1 MWCLLAVKPID
12 ILIGVAAAAV
22 VVGVIVWAIIRKKQ
36 GKSITC
42 DCSSCDGCCSGC
54 KHTKQS

>member
-1 MWCLLAVKPID
+1 MWRLLAVNPID
-12 ILIGVAAAAV
+12 IIIGVAAAAV
-22 VVGVIVWAIIRKKQ
+22 VIGVVVLAIIRKKQ

-54 KHTKQS
+54 NHKKQS